1 MRSAEDDPL
10 PFAVWLSE
18 IATLSDCC
26 AIAPPGEEDRAVRR
40 AFHLFKLSAP
50 AIRSLA
56 DPYLEESLVEL
67 MLEREGAEATVKLI
81 AGERASFTIAQADD
95 GPSRIAAE
103 ISFDGGRPARAE
115 SNSAVYAMIGA
126 WANYFMTAH

>member
-18 IATLSDCC
+18 IAALSDHC
-26 AIAPPGEEDRAVRR
+26 AVAPPGEEDRAVRR

-67 MLEREGAEATVKLI
+67 MLEREGAEAAVRLI
-81 AGERASFTIAQADD
+81 AGARASFTMAPAASDAA
-95 GPSRIAAE
+95 RIAAE
-103 ISFDGGRPARAE
+103 ISFDGGRPVRAE
-115 SNSAVYAMIGA
+115 GNSAAYAMIGA
-126 WANYFMTAH
+126 WADYFRTAH

>member
-18 IATLSDCC
+18 IAALSDHC
-26 AIAPPGEEDRAVRR
+26 AVAPPGDEDHAVRR

-67 MLEREGAEATVKLI
+67 MLEREGAEAAVRLI
-81 AGERASFTIAQADD
+81 AGDRASFTMMPTQGGSA
-95 GPSRIAAE
+95 RVAAE
-103 ISFDGGRPARAE
+103 ISFDGGRSVRAE
-115 SNSAVYAMIGA
+115 GNSAAYAMIGA
-126 WANYFMTAH
+126 WADYFRTAQ

>member
-10 PFAVWLSE
+10 PFAVWLTE
-18 IATLSDCC
+18 IAALSNDC
-26 AIAPPGEEDRAVRR
+26 AAAPPGEEDRAVRR

-67 MLEREGAEATVKLI
+67 VLEREGAEAAVRLI
-81 AGERASFTIAQADD
+81 AGERASFTTVPAKGA
-95 GPSRIAAE
+95 PSRVAAE
-103 ISFDGGRPARAE
+103 ISFDGGRPVRADG
-115 SNSAVYAMIGA
+115 NSAAYAMIGA
-126 WANYFMTAH
+126 WADYFRTAH

>member
-18 IATLSDCC
+18 ITALSNRC
-26 AIAPPGEEDRAVRR
+26 AVAPPGDEDRAVRR

-67 MLEREGAEATVKLI
+67 MLERDGAEAAARLI
-81 AGERASFTIAQADD
+81 AGERASFAIAPAGD
-95 GPSRIAAE
+95 GTPRVAAE
-103 ISFDGGRPARAE
+103 ISFDGGPSVRAE
-115 SNSAVYAMIGA
+115 GNSPVYAMIGA
-126 WANYFMTAH
+126 WTNYFRTAH